1 MQMALV
7 TIEVVKGVFTPEQK
21 QQMIENVTEAMIA
34 VEGEAMRKTVWVRL
48 NEVDHWAVGGRV
60 LTPKMVQAEM
70 SGSLIAA

>member
-1 MQMALV
+1 MALV

-48 NEVDHWAVGGRV
+48 NEVDHGPSEAGCLRRRWFRRR
-60 LTPKMVQAEM
+60 
-70 SGSLIAA
+70 